1 MTVRLSATDW
11 SAPLGW
17 FASDWMSEPTPLY
30 DAVMHR
36 TRPVRTPVLTADE
49 FMAKHASD
57 LLEQPDY
64 QTELNPTPEHTYEA
78 HGADGSTTTFAVVL
92 DEEGE
97 R

>member
-1 MTVRLSATDW
+1 MTLRLSATDW

-17 FASDWMSEPTPLY
+17 FASDTTPESTPIFDMVAAFLPTS
-30 DAVMHR
+30 A
-36 TRPVRTPVLTADE
+36 RTPQAVLRP
-49 FMAKHASD
+49 SD
-57 LLEQPDY
+57 LLQKPDY
-64 QTELNPTPEHTYEA
+64 QTELNPPPEHEHTYEA